1 VKGNDIVKFC
11 LVSNLRTMGKWTT
24 SANEIRNWA
33 YALDGDVYYAGAI
46 KDYSYFDQY
55 DVVMIE
61 LTTNLFDVAINLRK
75 YSNTKY
81 VIGLVEGSILPE
93 VDEDQFTKYIE
104 VLNTLDIIG
113 VINDKAKD
121 VLQPYTSKRVEFIG
135 IPYPLEWAQQNNS
148 DTKQAVIELGAL
160 SISRGSV
167 YSVAVVK
174 NLRSQSCVSLG
185 FDFVAYPLNNS
196 EVKFYNDLGLDYK
209 LAPIKE
215 WPDYYKEHS
224 RYYMGIHLDS
234 RTTWGRFPL
243 DCASALMPCVGSYG
257 SYSQEILFPDIT
269 VNYWEVK
276 KATRLVQQLIC
287 DDLFFAY
294 VVSHAQ
300 EKIKEFDIP
309 IIRQRFLNL
318 L

>member
-1 VKGNDIVKFC
+1 MKGNDTVKFC
-11 LVSNLRTMGKWTT
+11 LVSNLRTIGKWTT
-24 SANEIRNWA
+24 PANEIRNWA

-46 KDYSYFDQY
+46 EDYSYFDQY
-55 DVVMIE
+55 DIVMIE

-75 YSNTKY
+75 KTSCRY
-81 VIGLVEGSILPE
+81 VIGLAEGSILPE
-93 VDEDQFTKYIE
+93 INDDQFGKYVE
-104 VLNTLDIIG
+104 TLNTLDIIG

-160 SISRGSV
+160 SISRGSA

-174 NLRSQSCVSLG
+174 NLRSQSSALLD
-185 FDFVAYPLNNS
+185 FNFVAYPLNNS
-196 EVKFYNDLGLDYK
+196 EVKFYNDLRLDCQ

-224 RYYMGIHLDS
+224 QYYMGIHLDS

-243 DCASALMPCVGSYG
+243 DCACALMPCVGSYG
-257 SYSQEILFPDIT
+257 SYSQEILFPDVT

-276 KATRLVQQLIC
+276 KAARLVRQLIC
-287 DDLFFAY
+287 DDLFFAC
-294 VVSHAQ
+294 VVLYAQ